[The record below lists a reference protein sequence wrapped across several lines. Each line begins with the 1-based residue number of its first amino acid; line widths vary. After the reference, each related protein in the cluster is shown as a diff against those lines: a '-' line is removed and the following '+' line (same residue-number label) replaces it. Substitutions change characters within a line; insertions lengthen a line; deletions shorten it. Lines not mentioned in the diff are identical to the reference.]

1 MATKMYDTVE
11 LELQDGQ
18 LVEIKPLPIKRLRRF
33 MKAIQGL
40 DESQVPEGEDA
51 PERDQLDIFLDC
63 AAIVLEKKYPQV
75 AHDREALEDLLDVPT
90 MIKILE
96 VAGSIDLSGDAGP
109 NQGSPLGTI

>member
-11 LELQDGQ
+11 LELQDGT

-33 MKAIQGL
+33 MNAIQNL
-40 DESQVPEGEDA
+40 DSEGKAKGDD
-51 PERDQLDIFLDC
+51 RDQLDVFLDC

-75 AHDREALEDLLDVPT
+75 ANDREALEDLLDVPT
-90 MIKILE
+90 MIKMLE

-109 NQGSPLGTI
+109 NQGSPLGTL